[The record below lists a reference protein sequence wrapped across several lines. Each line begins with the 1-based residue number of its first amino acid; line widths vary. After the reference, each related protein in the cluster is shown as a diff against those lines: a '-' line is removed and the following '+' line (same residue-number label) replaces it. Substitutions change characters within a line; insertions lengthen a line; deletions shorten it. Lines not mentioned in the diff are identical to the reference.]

1 MFEFEPTLPF
11 DNMLTVQVFDW
22 DMMSGDDLIGQT
34 EIDIENRFY
43 SKHRASCGLQK
54 DYITLV
60 ISTIYATIIYQES
73 SDIFRPDQSTLI

>member
-1 MFEFEPTLPF
+1 MISFNRVFEFEPTLPF

-22 DMMSGDDLIGQT
+22 DMMSGDDLIGET

-60 ISTIYATIIYQES
+60 LSTHLCHDCLSEI
-73 SDIFRPDQSTLI
+73 L